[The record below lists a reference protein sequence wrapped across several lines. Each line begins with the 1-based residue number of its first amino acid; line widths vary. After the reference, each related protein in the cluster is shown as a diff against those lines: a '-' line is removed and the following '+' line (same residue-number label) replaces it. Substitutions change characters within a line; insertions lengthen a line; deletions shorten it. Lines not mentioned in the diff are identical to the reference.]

1 MKSPYEIVKVPFMT
15 EKSNKQNEEFSKVTF
30 IVDRSATKAEIAK
43 AVSEIF
49 NCHVIRVNSSQ
60 MVGKK
65 KRLGV
70 HQGRRSHWKKAVCTL
85 AKGEKIDVVEGI

>member
-15 EKSNKQNEEFSKVTF
+15 EKSNKMNEAYSKVTF
-30 IVDRSATKAEIAK
+30 IVDRSATKAEIAR

-49 NCHVIRVNSSQ
+49 NCHVVRVNSIR
-60 MVGKK
+60 MEGKK

>member
-15 EKSNKQNEEFSKVTF
+15 EKSNKMNEAYSKVTF
-30 IVDRSATKAEIAK
+30 IVDRSATKAEIGK

-49 NCHVIRVNSSQ
+49 NCHVIRVNSIQ
-60 MVGKK
+60 MEGKK

-70 HQGRRSHWKKAVCTL
+70 NQGRRSHWKKAVCTL
-85 AKGEKIDVVEGI
+85 AKGERIDVVEGI

>member
-15 EKSNKQNEEFSKVTF
+15 EKSNKMNEAYSKVTF

-49 NCHVIRVNSSQ
+49 NCHVIRVNSIQ
-60 MVGKK
+60 MEGKK

-85 AKGEKIDVVEGI
+85 AKGERIDVVEGI

>member
-15 EKSNKQNEEFSKVTF
+15 EKSNKMNEEFSKVTF

-49 NCHVIRVNSSQ
+49 NCHVIRVNSIR
-60 MVGKK
+60 MEGKK